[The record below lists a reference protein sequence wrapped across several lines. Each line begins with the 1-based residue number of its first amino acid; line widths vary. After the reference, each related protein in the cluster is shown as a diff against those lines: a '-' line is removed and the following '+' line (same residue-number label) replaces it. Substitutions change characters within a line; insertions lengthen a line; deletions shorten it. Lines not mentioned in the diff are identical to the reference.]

1 MSLVHLFVFLDV
13 NICLYK
19 LGQNKRSLTYQN
31 LNVLHLVKEGVLQT
45 ASASKM
51 TSKRKIEAV
60 RN

>member
-45 ASASKM
+45 ASVSKM